1 MHKIL
6 VVDDDTDI
14 RLLLERYLSKK
25 GFEMQ
30 TASTGSEAVQVGKN
44 NPFDVILLDLKLPD
58 GDGIDV
64 MKKLKIFL
72 PKSQVIFI
80 TGYSDVRTAV
90 KTLKEGAYEY
100 VVKPLHPE
108 EILHTIKDAINVA
121 KEKEA
126 VEEEAIKNRRK
137 RNISPKV
144 QQKFVVGT
152 SPQSEN
158 IQKHITLI
166 APTDLSVII
175 SGETGTG
182 KEFVARSIH
191 EKSQRAEGPFMAVDC
206 GALPKDL
213 AGSELFG
220 HVKGAFTGAL
230 QDKKG
235 CFELANGGTLFLD
248 EIGNLTYENQIKLL
262 RVLQERKV
270 RRIGGDKE
278 IIVDVR
284 IIVATN
290 ENLLKLVQEGG
301 FREDIYHRLNEFN
314 IHIPP
319 IRARKDDI
327 EVFSTHFLEMANAQL
342 QKQVSGFSENTMDKL
357 KQYIWHGNLRELRNV
372 IKRAV
377 LMTEGEQIEE
387 KNLPP
392 EILIPQENQNGT
404 DDHFEWMF
412 DEITDLKSV
421 AEKAE
426 RNAILHTLRKTGFNK
441 SKTAEILKIDRKTL
455 YNKMKAYQIELS

>member
-1 MHKIL
+1 M
-6 VVDDDTDI
+6 
-14 RLLLERYLSKK
+14 
-25 GFEMQ
+25 
-30 TASTGSEAVQVGKN
+30 
-44 NPFDVILLDLKLPD
+44 
-58 GDGIDV
+58 
-64 MKKLKIFL
+64 
-72 PKSQVIFI
+72 
-80 TGYSDVRTAV
+80 
-90 KTLKEGAYEY
+90 
-100 VVKPLHPE
+100 
-108 EILHTIKDAINVA
+108 
-121 KEKEA
+121 
-126 VEEEAIKNRRK
+126 
-137 RNISPKV
+137 
-144 QQKFVVGT
+144 
-152 SPQSEN
+152 
-158 IQKHITLI
+158 
-166 APTDLSVII
+166 
-175 SGETGTG
+175 
-182 KEFVARSIH
+182 
-191 EKSQRAEGPFMAVDC
+191 
-206 GALPKDL
+206 
-213 AGSELFG
+213 
-220 HVKGAFTGAL
+220 
-230 QDKKG
+230 
-235 CFELANGGTLFLD
+235 D

-392 EILIPQENQNGT
+392 EILIPQENQNGN
-404 DDHFEWMF
+404 DDHF
-412 DEITDLKSV
+412 
-421 AEKAE
+421 
-426 RNAILHTLRKTGFNK
+426 
-441 SKTAEILKIDRKTL
+441 
-455 YNKMKAYQIELS
+455 